1 MSGNSPRG
9 VGWAG
14 VCVCGGWV
22 SPPCLGGDILPYSY
36 ILSPPSPGPSPR
48 ASLPQGEGSR
58 PFGGL
63 CRMSPKAC
71 RVKQELIRPFLTPP
85 ACTLPILPSLGLEG
99 EDAAASLASLHS
111 GGRWRQGKG
120 EICFLN
126 TCSDLTSLA
135 PGAPPPRDPHLCPIP
150 AGSPTSFPT

>member
-1 MSGNSPRG
+1 MGG
-9 VGWAG
+9 C
-14 VCVCGGWV
+14 VCVCVGSGYR
-22 SPPCLGGDILPYSY
+22 PPVLGRDILPYSY

-71 RVKQELIRPFLTPP
+71 RVKQELLRPFPSPP

-120 EICFLN
+120 EIRLLN

-135 PGAPPPRDPHLCPIP
+135 PGAPLLRDPHLCPIP
-150 AGSPTSFPT
+150 ACSSTSFPT